1 MTKSIKVTIKTVY
14 GVETVYPVCND
25 AHTFAQIAGTKTLT
39 LETISNVKRLG
50 YSVAL
55 QNQSKLAQALG
66 A

>member
-1 MTKSIKVTIKTVY
+1 MTKSITVTIKTVY

-25 AHTFAQIAGTKTLT
+25 AHTFARIAGTKTLT